1 MADVVRAGAIVEPG
15 TGQLLRWRKVS
26 TPGGGMDIRN
36 DSTHLGHAGGY
47 RDAVHRLQSAQKPSA
62 GTPLYSRLVNRPLGR
77 RLAAL
82 AYLAGLTPNQV
93 TGISALFTFSAI
105 SFIATLSPTWWLGP
119 LVSTLLL
126 LGYALDAADGQ
137 LARLRGGGS
146 AQGEWL
152 DHTVDAAKLLGLHLA
167 ILISA
172 YRHFDLP
179 EAWLLVPIVYAVVD
193 TVMFSSMLLKVLLTD
208 RELGGKAPGSRA
220 STSLL
225 RAIIVI
231 PTDYGFFC
239 FIFLLLAQ
247 PLLFFSVYVLLFAC
261 NAIILVLVLR
271 KWFRDMGS
279 LSA

>member
-1 MADVVRAGAIVEPG
+1 MVIG
-15 TGQLLRWRKVS
+15 VS
-26 TPGGGMDIRN
+26 NLGGMDIKM
-36 DSTHLGHAGGY
+36 DPTYLVETSSY
-47 RDAVHRLQSAQKPSA
+47 RDAVRRLQAAQKPSA

-77 RLAAL
+77 RFAAL

-105 SFIATLSPTWWLGP
+105 ALIATLAPTWWLGI
-119 LVSTLLL
+119 LVTALLV

-146 AQGEWL
+146 VQGEWL
-152 DHTVDAAKLLGLHLA
+152 DHTVDVAKGCALHLA
-167 ILISA
+167 ILITA

-179 EAWLLVPIVYAVVD
+179 EAWLLVPIAYALVD
-193 TVMFSSMLLKVLLTD
+193 TVMFSSMLLKDLLAA
-208 RELGGKAPGSRA
+208 REMGGKAPGSRA

-225 RAIIVI
+225 RAIMVI

-239 FIFLLLAQ
+239 LIFLLLAQ
-247 PLLFFSVYVLLFAC
+247 PLLFFSAYVFLFVC

-279 LSA
+279 LPA